1 MHFIFFAMLLELFYS
16 TGHADP
22 IYDQVKSAVGVDEK
36 FGEAIRGEVSF
47 TNHLG
52 QSVRLSDYRDERK
65 PTLLTLNYFSCS
77 TMCGVQLNAV
87 LEGLKELDWIPG
99 ENFNL
104 VTISIDPEETA
115 ELAENKRKTYLSA
128 LNKDGVEW
136 DFLVGD
142 SASIDAI
149 AEDVGYRY
157 QYIEANKEYAH
168 PAVIMILSPEGL
180 VSRYLYG
187 LSYPPRD
194 LKFALME
201 AAEGRIGSPIEHIL
215 LSCFS
220 YDNTTGKYTATA
232 FGIMR
237 LGGLITLFCLSVL
250 VITLWRREI
259 RSRETSSAK

>member
-1 MHFIFFAMLLELFYS
+1 MRAPPFVLQCGLCGYISILKIGHPIVVGLILQRRLKPMHFIFFAMLLELFYS
-16 TGHADP
+16 SGRADP

-128 LNKDGVEW
+128 LDKDGVEW

-168 PAVIMILSPEGL
+168 PAVII
-180 VSRYLYG
+180 
-187 LSYPPRD
+187 
-194 LKFALME
+194 F
-201 AAEGRIGSPIEHIL
+201 
-215 LSCFS
+215 
-220 YDNTTGKYTATA
+220 
-232 FGIMR
+232 
-237 LGGLITLFCLSVL
+237 
-250 VITLWRREI
+250 
-259 RSRETSSAK
+259 